1 MEAFSYLDQPRSGL
15 MNMAY
20 DDAMLDFADERRVA
34 VLRLYEWSEPTL
46 SLGYFQ
52 RIEEREQ
59 HEASRSLA
67 MVRRAT
73 GGGAIVHHHD
83 LTYALAVPQT
93 NASVGAAPAVYAAV
107 HAAMVTWLNELG
119 AEAQQW
125 QETYNLPTPD
135 APRAGS
141 KKTEFLCFHRRS
153 FGDVVIGEH
162 KVLGS
167 AQRRGKAALLQ
178 HGSLLLATSVHAP
191 TLTGLESLLPEEVVK
206 SDGERLFARQMQLR
220 LERGIDALLGERFKC
235 GAFLA
240 EELHSAA
247 TVKMAKFEAPHWR
260 CRV

>member
-15 MNMAY
+15 MNMAH

-59 HEASRSLA
+59 HEASRSIAL
-67 MVRRAT
+67 VRRAT

-83 LTYALAVPQT
+83 LTYALAVPQA

-119 AEAQQW
+119 AEARQW

-135 APRAGS
+135 APQAASS
-141 KKTEFLCFHRRS
+141 KAEFLCFHRRS
-153 FGDVVIGEH
+153 LGDVVVGQH
-162 KVLGS
+162 KILGS

-178 HGSLLLATSVHAP
+178 HGSLLLATSAHAP
-191 TLTGLESLLPEEVVK
+191 TLRGLDSLVPASALNWG
-206 SDGERLFARQMQLR
+206 DGKDFARQMLLR
-220 LERGIDALLGERFKC
+220 IERGIDALLGERFKC
-235 GAFLA
+235 GAHLA
-240 EELHSAA
+240 EELLSAA

-260 CRV
+260 CRA